1 MYCAQKM
8 EALIPNTTETA
19 GKKHLPIV
27 TVKDGAIHVNVGD
40 VNYPMTDEHCIQCVY
55 IKTENGGQRRAF
67 KSDDASETS
76 FCVEENKPIAF
87 YAYLYSVYHL

>member
-1 MYCAQKM
+1 M
-8 EALIPNTTETA
+8 
-19 GKKHLPIV
+19 PIV

-76 FCVEENKPIAF
+76 FCVEENKAIAF
-87 YAYLYSVYHL
+87 YAYLYSVYHFINLIQ